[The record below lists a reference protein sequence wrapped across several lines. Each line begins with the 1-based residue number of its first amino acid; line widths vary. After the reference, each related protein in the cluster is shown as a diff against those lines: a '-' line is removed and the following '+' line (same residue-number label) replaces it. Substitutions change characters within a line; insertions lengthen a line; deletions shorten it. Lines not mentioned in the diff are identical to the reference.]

1 MIRTA
6 LFVLLAGASCISA
19 QVFNY
24 PSGPNSCNYTSGYTD
39 PAFCTIPNELPLG
52 NFSPPQPGGT
62 YVDQNF
68 GGTVKLLTGP
78 GYNHTYALPSPF
90 SANNKYMAILEQS
103 TGNGSIIN
111 AATGAVVY
119 PNVPY
124 SWSGRFWDPYDD
136 ESYYLVSGTKILK
149 YTLNTK
155 TTSTIV
161 DYATNGYNFTNI
173 ITGGS
178 SDTTKD
184 NWLAFWAP
192 NEHRVCTID
201 LGSVRTYCA
210 DYTASNPNSRVGW
223 DNLDF
228 VLVSK
233 GVDSVSNKRYVLLM
247 GSPAMGAWSVNMQ
260 TGNLDYEFRG
270 PENPDVP
277 GNGDG
282 VCDPNE
288 NCLSSPHSDTMAGAD
303 GRQYLV
309 QAKGS
314 GSPCELDLV
323 ALSLNAGGNLWKPVS
338 AGGGKNVA
346 MKLANCGDIWPD
358 HHIGCAKSVPYC
370 VISTMTGYYQN
381 PGDVTSEIRSAPHRD
396 EIILVH
402 GIGTDI
408 TRLAKSRSVQYKDD
422 SYWTQVRAALSNDG
436 STIAFDSNFGNPKPG
451 TVCVATVGT
460 GVSPGVSASIAPPAP
475 APISAPSAPA
485 PVVVSAGVS
494 LPSAPVP
501 APVTVPSAPAPA
513 PVPVIMSMAVAPL
526 KVLLSGSQTHAFSA
540 AVSGSSNTGVTWSV
554 SPNVGTVSAAG
565 VYTAPDI
572 INTAQTVTVTAVSLA
587 DASKS
592 ASAIVRLAAPVAA
605 VGKTAPF

>member
-1 MIRTA
+1 MIRGT
-6 LFVLLAGASCISA
+6 LLVLLAGACCISA

-24 PSGPNSCNYTSGYTD
+24 PSGPNNCNYTSGYVD

-52 NFSPPQPGGT
+52 NFTPPQTGGS

-78 GYNHTYALPSPF
+78 GHVHPYALPSPF
-90 SANNKYMAILEQS
+90 SANNKYMVILEES
-103 TGNGSIIN
+103 TGNSSIIN
-111 AATGAVVY
+111 AVTGAVVY

-136 ESYYLVSGTKILK
+136 ESYYLVSGTRILK
-149 YTLNTK
+149 HTLNTG
-155 TTSTIV
+155 TTSTVV
-161 DYATNGYNFTNI
+161 DYSTNGYNFTAI

-201 LGSVRTYCA
+201 LRSVHTYCA

-223 DNLDF
+223 DYLDY
-228 VLVSK
+228 VVMSK

-247 GSPAMGAWSVNMQ
+247 ATPAMGAFSVNMQ

-270 PENPDVP
+270 PENPDLP

-288 NCLSSPHSDTMAGAD
+288 NCLSAPHSDTMAGAD

-309 QAKGS
+309 EAKGS
-314 GSPCELDLV
+314 NSPCELDLV
-323 ALSLNAGGNLWKPVS
+323 ALSLSAGANLWKPVS
-338 AGGGKNVA
+338 VGGGRNVA
-346 MKLANCGDIWPD
+346 MKLANCGDTWPD

-370 VISTMTGYYQN
+370 VISTMTGFYQK
-381 PGDVTSEIRSAPHRD
+381 PGDINTPILSAPHRD

-422 SYWTQVRAALSNDG
+422 SYYTQVRAALSNDG
-436 STIAFDSNFGNPKPG
+436 STIAFDSNFGNPTPG
-451 TVCVATVGT
+451 TVRVASVGT
-460 GVSPGVSASIAPPAP
+460 DVSAS
-475 APISAPSAPA
+475 
-485 PVVVSAGVS
+485 
-494 LPSAPVP
+494 
-501 APVTVPSAPAPA
+501 SAPAPA
-513 PVPVIMSMAVAPL
+513 PVPVSMPVAPSKATVSGSPTQALSASVSVAPL
-526 KVLLSGSQTHAFSA
+526 KVILSGSQTQAFSA
-540 AVSGSSNTGVTWSV
+540 AVSGSSNTGVIWSV

-565 VYTAPDI
+565 VYAAPENI
-572 INTAQTVTVTAVSLA
+572 SKAQTVTVTAVSLA
-587 DASKS
+587 DGSKS
-592 ASAIVRLAAPVAA
+592 ASATVILTAPVAA
-605 VGKTAPF
+605 AGKTAP

>member
-1 MIRTA
+1 
-6 LFVLLAGASCISA
+6 
-19 QVFNY
+19 
-24 PSGPNSCNYTSGYTD
+24 
-39 PAFCTIPNELPLG
+39 
-52 NFSPPQPGGT
+52 
-62 YVDQNF
+62 
-68 GGTVKLLTGP
+68 
-78 GYNHTYALPSPF
+78 
-90 SANNKYMAILEQS
+90 MAILEES

-119 PNVPY
+119 PNIPY
-124 SWSGRFWDPYDD
+124 SWSGRFWDPDDD

-161 DYATNGYNFTNI
+161 DYSTNGYNFTNI

-184 NWLAFWAP
+184 SWLAFWAP

-201 LGSVRTYCA
+201 LKNVRTYCA

-223 DNLDF
+223 DFIDF

-247 GSPAMGAWSVNMQ
+247 ASPAMGAWSVNMQ

-270 PENPDVP
+270 PENPDFP

-288 NCLSSPHSDTMAGAD
+288 NCLSSPHSDTMAAAD

-314 GSPCELDLV
+314 NSPCELDLV

-338 AGGGKNVA
+338 AGGGRNVA

-370 VISTMTGYYQN
+370 VISTMTGYYQT
-381 PGDVTSEIRSAPHRD
+381 PGDTTTAIRSAPHRD

-402 GIGTDI
+402 GLGTDV

-451 TVCVATVGT
+451 TVRVATVGT
-460 GVSPGVSASIAPPAP
+460 GVSPGVSASIAPAP
-475 APISAPSAPA
+475 AP
-485 PVVVSAGVS
+485 VSAGVS
-494 LPSAPVP
+494 APRAPAP
-501 APVTVPSAPAPA
+501 APVSTGVIASSAPAPA
-513 PVPVIMSMAVAPL
+513 PVSV
-526 KVLLSGSQTHAFSA
+526 VLSVVPSKATVSASQTHAFSA

-554 SPNVGTVSAAG
+554 SPNIGIVTAAG
-565 VYTAPDI
+565 VYAAPATI
-572 INTAQTVTVTAVSLA
+572 SKPQTVTVTAKSLA
-587 DASKS
+587 DPSKS
-592 ASAIVRLAAPVAA
+592 ASATIWLTAPVAA
-605 VGKTAPF
+605 AGTPPRL